1 MTNVQ
6 TNNIIIEVIKQA
18 FEINIP
24 IFGICR
30 GIQILNFVFGG
41 HLYQDLKY
49 AGKRSDLHRQND
61 SQIYK
66 YTIML

>member
-1 MTNVQ
+1 MINFQ
-6 TNNIIIEVIKQA
+6 TDKLIIEVIKQA
-18 FEINIP
+18 FERNIS
-24 IFGICR
+24 IFGICW